1 MQPFHGLLCQSSREL
16 RAVDC
21 DLRGTVG
28 KNLAG
33 TSRNLRKGE
42 VERAGN
48 VTYGV
53 GVVRKYVHENERRVV
68 QAPPQLFAGDLADI
82 GRKGRV
88 RRLG

>member
-42 VERAGN
+42 AERAGN

-68 QAPPQLFAGDLADI
+68 QAPPQLFAGDLGDI